1 MNHSIHGADRA
12 THLKIV
18 IVALAMA
25 IAIAGLTTICSLGV
39 H

>member
-1 MNHSIHGADRA
+1 MHRSIHGADRA

-25 IAIAGLTTICSLGV
+25 IAIAGLATICGLSV